1 MAHCKKTLKKRFIY
15 CETQCLKK
23 IKKSPLKFTKK
34 LQGASLLTS
43 NINKKIASLLH

>member
-23 IKKSPLKFTKK
+23 IKKVSFKT
-34 LQGASLLTS
+34 
-43 NINKKIASLLH
+43 NKKSNQYKPQK